1 MGIKIK
7 NRDPRSTDL
16 RADDIII
23 NNKEGSI
30 FYKGNGRLYKLKGD
44 DVKTPATESNS
55 YPNLKVST
63 ITATSASFLYI
74 TASVIDVDAETI
86 RFGGVPFGKS
96 DVQSLNA
103 GLFPTTTV
111 VARTSQGDD
120 DRDYDQYIKP
130 QAIFSPVDDST
141 YAKYTTAGRVGQFVG
156 GALFF
161 DQNRNG
167 DNNYIALGA
176 ANTQI
181 RITGTLTAS
190 IHGGSF

>member
-1 MGIKIK
+1 MGVKIK

-44 DVKTPATESNS
+44 DVKTPTTESNMHS
-55 YPNLKVST
+55 FGI
-63 ITATSASFLYI
+63 ITAVSGAFSYI

-86 RFGGVPFGKS
+86 RFGGIPFGKN

-120 DRDYDQYIKP
+120 DRDYNQYIKP

-156 GALFF
+156 GTLFF

-190 IHGGSF
+190 IDGGSF

>member
-156 GALFF
+156 GTLFF

-176 ANTQI
+176 TDTQI
-181 RITGTLTAS
+181 RITGTITAS
-190 IHGGSF
+190 IDGGSF

>member
-103 GLFPTTTV
+103 GLFPTNTV
-111 VARTSQGDD
+111 VA
-120 DRDYDQYIKP
+120 RDYDQYIKP

-176 ANTQI
+176 TDTQI
-181 RITGTLTAS
+181 RITGGITAS
-190 IHGGSF
+190 IDGGSW

>member
-176 ANTQI
+176 TDTQI